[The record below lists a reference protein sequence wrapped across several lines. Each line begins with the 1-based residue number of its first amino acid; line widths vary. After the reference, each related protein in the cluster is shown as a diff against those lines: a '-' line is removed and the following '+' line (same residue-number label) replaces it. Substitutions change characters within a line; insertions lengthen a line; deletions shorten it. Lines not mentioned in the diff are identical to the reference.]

1 MRRGELYRVRSPR
14 GDPRRSRVFVVVG
27 RQAAID
33 SAFSTVIC
41 APIFSAGLGM
51 ASQVRVGAA
60 EGLKHDSWILCD
72 GLVSINKGELTDYIG
87 GLPPQK
93 LGELNQALRVALD
106 LS

>member
-27 RQAAID
+27 RQAAIG
-33 SAFSTVIC
+33 SPTVIC

-106 LS
+106 LP